1 MKRYL
6 KKLPKEYQQLLSLA
20 GRLALRSNMR
30 AYLVGGIVRDLILGV
45 NNLDLDI
52 VIEGDGIAF
61 AQQLARKLDKKVISH
76 RRFGT
81 ATIVIGAHLK
91 IDIATARF
99 ESYPHPGSLP
109 QVTPGLLRDDLM
121 RRDFTINAMA
131 INITGREFGEIIDL
145 FGGRRDLGRKVIRIL
160 HDQSFID
167 DPTRILRA
175 IRFQQ
180 RYNFRIEPHSLRL
193 LKAAAKMK
201 MLEGVQPHRTR
212 DELILL
218 LKEDTPVGL
227 IRRLN
232 KLLGFNFLSR
242 RLCLSR
248 RDFLLIKSA
257 ASGIAWFRREL
268 HYRRQ
273 LDQWLIYLM
282 AILDSVKTFRVK
294 SICARYAF
302 ARGDT
307 KRLIEYKKYASVF
320 SKKLSKKHI
329 EPAQIFKVLEPL
341 SYEILVMI
349 KARYK
354 NRFLRKHISDFFSVY
369 NGTRLHL
376 AGDDLKRLGSVP
388 GPHYKKLLTRVL
400 CAKLNGLISTKS
412 EELAFLARLLKKK

>member
-1 MKRYL
+1 
-6 KKLPKEYQQLLSLA
+6 
-20 GRLALRSNMR
+20 MR

-45 NNLDLDI
+45 RNLDLDI

-61 AQQLARKLDKKVISH
+61 AQKLAKKLDKKLISH

-109 QVTPGLLRDDLM
+109 QVTPGFLKDDLF
-121 RRDFTINAMA
+121 RRDFTINAIA

-145 FGGRRDLGRKVIRIL
+145 FGGRQDLRRKVIRIL

-180 RYNFRIEPHSLRL
+180 RYSFRIEPHSLRL
-193 LKAAAKMK
+193 LQAASKMK
-201 MLEGVQPHRTR
+201 MLELVQPHRTR

-227 IRRLN
+227 IRCVN
-232 KLLGFNFLSR
+232 KLVGFNFLSR

-248 RDFLLIKSA
+248 RDFLLIKSVT
-257 ASGIAWFRREL
+257 SGIAWFSKEL

-282 AILDSVKTFRVK
+282 AILDSVLTARVK

-307 KRLIEYKKYASVF
+307 KRLIEYKKYASGV
-320 SKKLSKKHI
+320 SKKLSQKRI
-329 EPAQIFKVLEPL
+329 EPAQIFRISEPL

-376 AGDDLKRLGSVP
+376 TGEDLKRLGSAP

-400 CAKLNGLISTKS
+400 YAKLNGLISSKDQ
-412 EELAFLARLLKKK
+412 ELAFLTRLLKKLK

>member
-1 MKRYL
+1 MKEYL
-6 KKLPKEYQQLLSLA
+6 KKLPKEYQDLLSLA
-20 GRLALRSNMR
+20 GRIALRCNMR

-45 NNLDLDI
+45 RNLDLDI
-52 VIEGDGIAF
+52 VIVGDGIAF
-61 AQQLARKLDKKVISH
+61 AQKLARKLDKKVIAH

-91 IDIATARF
+91 IDIATARS

-109 QVTPGLLRDDLM
+109 QVTPGLLRDDLF

-145 FGGRRDLGRKVIRIL
+145 FGGRHDLRRKLIRVL

-193 LKAAAKMK
+193 LKAASSMK
-201 MLEGVQPHRTR
+201 MLELVQPHRTR

-218 LKEDTPVGL
+218 LKEDTPLGV
-227 IRRLN
+227 IRCVN

-242 RLCLSR
+242 RLSLSR

-257 ASGIAWFRREL
+257 ASQISWFRREL

-282 AILDSVKTFRVK
+282 AILDSLKSSRVK

-307 KRLIEYKKYASVF
+307 KRLIEFKLYASVF
-320 SKKLSKKHI
+320 SKKLSQKHI
-329 EPAQIFKVLEPL
+329 QPAQIFKVLEPL

-354 NRFLRKHISDFFSVY
+354 NRFLRKHISDFFSVF

-376 AGDDLKRLGSVP
+376 AGDDLKKLGSAP
-388 GPHYKKLLTRVL
+388 GPHYRKLLTRVL
-400 CAKLNGLISTKS
+400 YAKLNGLISTKS